1 MVTPQSGTTLK
12 PSANTSASTLA
23 FGVASQCVTL
33 ASAEDGAPLEWVKLL
48 PMGKFGGKD
57 GRGPYLIEN
66 EAHAQA
72 IIAASKPEGSSLDP
86 VVDYDHQTDLA
97 AVKDVG
103 GTAPASGWIV
113 EMQARADGIW
123 GKIAWTTK
131 ALAALKD
138 REYRYLSPVF
148 PHSKSTGRVL
158 AILRAGLTNKPN
170 LELGALASEE
180 TPDGDDDLNKAK
192 LAAALGLGE
201 DATEDQIHAAITAN
215 AEAAAAATQN
225 LALAAQAAGL
235 KADAKPDEV
244 VTAISAAV
252 AAGGGDA
259 ALADTVI
266 ELQSQVNALKD
277 GQAKKDGEAAV
288 DVAIAAGKIT
298 PAARDTFIALHASD
312 RAKFDAI
319 VKAAPTIVTSGA
331 KLTVKPDL
339 ADGELDDT
347 AKAVCASMGIT
358 PEAYQASQ
366 KELGV

>member
-12 PSANTSASTLA
+12 PSALTSASTLA
-23 FGVASQCVTL
+23 FGVASQCVAL

-48 PMGKFGGKD
+48 PMGQFGGKD
-57 GRGPYLIEN
+57 GRGPYLVEDM
-66 EAHAQA
+66 AHAQA

-123 GKIAWTTK
+123 GKIAWTAK

-180 TPDGDDDLNKAK
+180 ASDGDDDLNKAK
-192 LAAALGLGE
+192 LAQALGLGE

-215 AEAAAAATQN
+215 AAAAAAATQN

-235 KADAKPDEV
+235 KPDAKPDEV
-244 VTAISAAV
+244 VTAISAAL
-252 AAGGGDA
+252 AAKPAGDQTDA
-259 ALADTVI
+259 IV
-266 ELQSQVNALKD
+266 ELQSQLNTLKAD
-277 GQAKKDGEAAV
+277 LDKKDGEAAV
-288 DVAIAAGKIT
+288 DVAIASGKIT

-319 VKAAPTIVTSGA
+319 VGAAPTIIRQGA
-331 KLTVKPDL
+331 VLTVKPEL
-339 ADGELDDT
+339 KEGELDDT

-358 PEAYQASQ
+358 PEAYIASQ
-366 KELGV
+366 KELGA

>member
-1 MVTPQSGTTLK
+1 MK
-12 PSANTSASTLA
+12 PSAQTSASILA
-23 FGVASQCVTL
+23 FGVASQCVAL

-48 PMGKFGGKD
+48 PMGRFGGKD
-57 GRGPYLIEN
+57 GRGPYLVEN

-123 GKIAWTTK
+123 GKIAWTAK

-180 TPDGDDDLNKAK
+180 TPGDNDLNKAK
-192 LAAALGLGE
+192 LALALGLGE

-235 KADAKPDEV
+235 AADAKPDDV

-252 AAGGGDA
+252 AAKPAGGQTA
-259 ALADTVI
+259 AVV
-266 ELQSQVNALKD
+266 ELQSQLNTLKAD
-277 GQAKKDGEAAV
+277 LGKKDGEAAV

-319 VKAAPTIVTSGA
+319 VAAAPTIVASGA
-331 KLTVKPDL
+331 KLTVKPEL
-339 ADGELDDT
+339 KDGELDDT

-358 PEAYQASQ
+358 PEAYIASQ